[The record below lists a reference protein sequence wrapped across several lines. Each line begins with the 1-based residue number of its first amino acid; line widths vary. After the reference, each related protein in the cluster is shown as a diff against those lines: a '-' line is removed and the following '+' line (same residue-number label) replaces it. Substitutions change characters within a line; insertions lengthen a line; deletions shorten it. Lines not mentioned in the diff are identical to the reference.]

1 MMCAAKQIISGA
13 GEQSLMCAGER
24 HVDIGL
30 ETTKTGG
37 CYSGEWGLSAK
48 RSHKLWRK
56 LGLHNL
62 GGTFCCSLCHWP
74 DALLCTF
81 AGTAPSSSCGS

>member
-30 ETTKTGG
+30 ETTSTGG
-37 CYSGEWGLSAK
+37 CYFGEWGLSTTS
-48 RSHKLWRK
+48 SHKLWHGAST
-56 LGLHNL
+56 GLHSL
-62 GGTFCCSLCHWP
+62 GRRI
-74 DALLCTF
+74 LLLTLPL
-81 AGTAPSSSCGS
+81 A